1 VTAAVRSGNGTVSPL
16 DADSADALAD
26 AAGQVA
32 ALALTLGEID
42 RTACQHPDGR
52 PETVATHTVMLAW
65 LAPALAALLYPDTL
79 DTGLVAQFA
88 AVHDA
93 VKVFA
98 GDTPT
103 LRITPA
109 ERAAK
114 KEREL
119 AAARQWRDLFL
130 HSLPWLPGMI
140 ARYEDQAEPEARFAR
155 AVDKFLPALV
165 HMSNGAAD
173 VHEYGI
179 TADEVE
185 SMRPQR
191 LAELAE
197 YAADFPEILALRDVL
212 SARLA
217 TMLRKREAETRA
229 ALSSFRIH

>member
-1 VTAAVRSGNGTVSPL
+1 MAV
-16 DADSADALAD
+16 DADQLAD
-26 AAGQVA
+26 AAEQVA

-52 PETVATHTVMLAW
+52 PETVATHTVMLSW

-93 VKVFA
+93 VEVFA

-119 AAARQWRDLFL
+119 AAARQWQDLFL

-140 ARYEDQAEPEARFAR
+140 ARYEDQVEPEARFVR
-155 AVDKFLPALV
+155 AVDKCCPALV

-173 VHEYGI
+173 VGEYGI
-179 TADEVE
+179 TADEVNTV
-185 SMRPQR
+185 RPWR
-191 LAELAE
+191 RAEMAE
-197 YAADFPEILALRDVL
+197 YAGEFTAILDLRDVL

-217 TMLRKREAETRA
+217 AMLRKREAGPETRSRRGGP
-229 ALSSFRIH
+229 LRIH